1 MSFFQGCQFW
11 YHFFAYLV
19 DLHLRR
25 QTRRRV
31 LLGAPDPDPAL
42 AELLL
47 TSSSSKAVFKSWT
60 SASIL
65 NSDADLA
72 AEDAAAEFAK
82 LRICN
87 RLMTSFSSVFD
98 LT

>member
-1 MSFFQGCQFW
+1 MVSILVS
-11 YHFFAYLV
+11 FFAYLV

-65 NSDADLA
+65 NSDADLLVLDPEA
-72 AEDAAAEFAK
+72 VAK
-82 LRICN
+82 LKICN
-87 RLMTSFSSVFD
+87 RLMTSFSSM
-98 LT
+98 T

>member
-1 MSFFQGCQFW
+1 MMSILVA
-11 YHFFAYLV
+11 FAYLV

-65 NSDADLA
+65 NSDADLPVLDPEA
-72 AEDAAAEFAK
+72 VAK
-82 LRICN
+82 LKICN
-87 RLMTSFSSVFD
+87 RLMTSFSSM
-98 LT
+98 T

>member
-1 MSFFQGCQFW
+1 MVSILVS
-11 YHFFAYLV
+11 FFAYLV

-65 NSDADLA
+65 NSDADLPVLDPEA
-72 AEDAAAEFAK
+72 VAK
-82 LRICN
+82 LKICN
-87 RLMTSFSSVFD
+87 RLMTSFSSM
-98 LT
+98 T

>member
-1 MSFFQGCQFW
+1 MVSILVS
-11 YHFFAYLV
+11 FFAYLV

-65 NSDADLA
+65 NSDADLVLDPEA
-72 AEDAAAEFAK
+72 VAK
-82 LRICN
+82 LKICN
-87 RLMTSFSSVFD
+87 RLMTSFSSM
-98 LT
+98 T

>member
-1 MSFFQGCQFW
+1 MSILVSF
-11 YHFFAYLV
+11 FFAYLV

-65 NSDADLA
+65 NSDADLPVLDPEA
-72 AEDAAAEFAK
+72 VAK
-82 LRICN
+82 LKICN
-87 RLMTSFSSVFD
+87 RLMTSFSSM
-98 LT
+98 T

>member
-1 MSFFQGCQFW
+1 MMSILVS
-11 YHFFAYLV
+11 FFAYLV

-65 NSDADLA
+65 NSDADLPVLDPEA
-72 AEDAAAEFAK
+72 VAK
-82 LRICN
+82 LKICN
-87 RLMTSFSSVFD
+87 RLMTSFSSM
-98 LT
+98 T